1 MGLPSGC
8 GLRFGFAAF
17 GRAHVES
24 AYPDTGASQSS
35 RHPQHIA
42 ERAEPLKPG
51 YYQDIELSVPCQLQH
66 AADGCRRTFAL
77 RKPYFSRNAPPA
89 LICALAAAKQL
100 VLIPRIFFIDY
111 ASPQS

>member
-66 AADGCRRTFAL
+66 AADGCRRTFAIRINPISAVMRHPRSSARL
-77 RKPYFSRNAPPA
+77 RQQNSS
-89 LICALAAAKQL
+89 C
-100 VLIPRIFFIDY
+100 
-111 ASPQS
+111 